1 MPGATEG
8 SFPPLIYRYRI
19 TFEDRSTKVIP
30 VKIDPDTL
38 ALVREASEPPPSW
51 TRLGF
56 HQCPNCPLDEKSHP
70 HCPVAVGLVDVIS
83 AFQDRRSFEEVHV
96 IVEAP
101 NRTYAKHTTLQTAV
115 SSLLGLFMPT
125 SGCPIL
131 NKLRPMVDMHLPFQT
146 REEAVFRLVSTYLA
160 IQHILDRH
168 GQQADWEMKGLV
180 SHLDALRTVNK
191 TFCERLNAM
200 SAKDVKEALVIL
212 STLGDFPNRPATEQG
227 MERLERIVTQ
237 IYAQ

>member
-1 MPGATEG
+1 
-8 SFPPLIYRYRI
+8 
-19 TFEDRSTKVIP
+19 
-30 VKIDPDTL
+30 
-38 ALVREASEPPPSW
+38 
-51 TRLGF
+51 
-56 HQCPNCPLDEKSHP
+56 
-70 HCPVAVGLVDVIS
+70 
-83 AFQDRRSFEEVHV
+83 
-96 IVEAP
+96 
-101 NRTYAKHTTLQTAV
+101 
-115 SSLLGLFMPT
+115 MPT

-160 IQHILDRH
+160 IQHILNKH
-168 GQQADWEMKGLV
+168 GQPADWEMKGLV

-237 IYAQ
+237 MYAQ